1 MKISWNTCGLQS
13 YAESTS
19 VPQDVGRSKH
29 HFGCHSTLELVFS
42 DGLVW
47 QTHKYP
53 VGSIVRLDFMRGIAA
68 GELFKGPVQ
77 GDCINAG
84 ITGHEI
90 RNFVMDSQHWNR
102 YDTRDFNC
110 HHYAQDVWNFCVTFR
125 KQVWW
130 RPDLIKATMFGDSS
144 LVRRRIGYPPDPLP
158 KYPPDPLP
166 KRIWRPGELSDLAEL
181 RQVEPLD
188 GERHNLLVCCIPGM
202 LRGW

>member
-1 MKISWNTCGLQS
+1 MELAALDGQASLVRISWNTCGIQS

-19 VPQDVGRSKH
+19 VPQDGSRSTH
-29 HFGCHSTLELVFS
+29 HFGCHSLLELVFS
-42 DGLVW
+42 DGTVW

-53 VGSIVRLDFMRGIAA
+53 DGSRVRLDFMRGIAA

-84 ITGHEI
+84 ITGHKI
-90 RNFVMDSQHWNR
+90 RYFVIASPHRDR

-130 RPDLIKATMFGDSS
+130 RPDMIKAKMFGDSS
-144 LVRRRIGYPPDPLP
+144 VVL
-158 KYPPDPLP
+158 
-166 KRIWRPGELSDLAEL
+166 RPGELTDLAEL
-181 RQVEPLD
+181 RRVEPLND
-188 GERHNLLVCCIPGM
+188 ERHNLPGCCVC
-202 LRGW
+202 